1 MRVERLTL
9 GKRWFSAALVVLLCG
24 LATGHAWAQ
33 APAEQTGAPA
43 YSVQGFRSAHFG
55 MSEAEVRKAIA
66 ADFKLDDK
74 AIARETNQLERT
86 TILAATVPE
95 LLAGAGPARV
105 TYIFGFNRQKL
116 IQVNILW
123 TAPKKDGAAS
133 SLGGPGATLRNYF
146 LGFAFKGEAA
156 RDKVLPDGS
165 VLLFQGGDEKGR
177 VVALLAGE
185 GVIEDARAKSNDPQ
199 WYLRLSYVE
208 DPVKPDVFRLKPGSF

>member
-1 MRVERLTL
+1 MRIERLTI
-9 GKRWFSAALVVLLCG
+9 RRCWFPAALLFLVCG
-24 LATGHAWAQ
+24 IAADRAAAQ
-33 APAEQTGAPA
+33 APAEQAPAPA

-55 MSEAEVRKAIA
+55 MSEADVRKAIA
-66 ADFKLDDK
+66 ADLKLDDK

-86 TILAATVPE
+86 TILAASVPD

-105 TYIFGFNRQKL
+105 SYIFGFNKQKL

-123 TAPKKDGAAS
+123 TAAKKEGAVS

-146 LGFAFKGEAA
+146 LGFAFKGESA

-177 VVALLAGE
+177 IVALLAGE
-185 GVIEDARAKSNDPQ
+185 GVIEDARTKSNDP
-199 WYLRLSYVE
+199 
-208 DPVKPDVFRLKPGSF
+208 